1 MKRITVF
8 LLLCLSLILLC
19 GCVFPLQHVSPDPE
33 PASGTPESGAV
44 LNPSDVAIPAPT
56 ADESPDPAAA
66 EAVQQQ
72 DPQSEP
78 VAIDN
83 PKLAVFWYAM
93 ADAQVFSFREQFGPV
108 LEASGFPFR
117 EFDAENDRYR
127 QLDQIR
133 DAVSGGWNLLAV
145 QLVDDRSTEEAEEIL
160 ELASG
165 CPVIFFDRMPDS
177 TLFADVLPAGC
188 PNVGLVCTSPAELGS
203 VQGKMIGNYL
213 IDHFG
218 TADLN
223 QDGQIRYTFLVG
235 DRYDPAAL
243 TLTQLALDSANA
255 VLAGEGYRS
264 LTYLDE
270 EDSIGFQ
277 ADPDGAW
284 SSDAATAL
292 IRSDLEFYN
301 YANANMIELVAAN
314 NDDMALGALTALQA
328 SRCNLGDGI
337 SVTIPLFGIGATP
350 AARTAISLGQMTGTV
365 DRNMTGYADA
375 VLASIRG
382 LAAGQSAMSVF
393 SDLAASADVF
403 SVPGGDVPILYV
415 RPLPVLS

>member
-1 MKRITVF
+1 MKRIAVF
-8 LLLCLSLILLC
+8 LLLCLSLMLLC

-33 PASGTPESGAV
+33 PASNTPASGAV
-44 LNPSDVAIPAPT
+44 FNPSDFAIPAP
-56 ADESPDPAAA
+56 ASEEAPDPAA
-66 EAVQQQ
+66 EAVLQ
-72 DPQSEP
+72 PESQSAP
-78 VAIDN
+78 VVIND

-108 LEASGFPFR
+108 LEASGLPFR

-145 QLVDDRSTEEAEEIL
+145 QLVDDRSTAEAEEIL
-160 ELASG
+160 ELAAG

-177 TLFADVLPAGC
+177 TLLADVLPARRS
-188 PNVGLVCTSPAELGS
+188 NVGLICTSPAELGS
-203 VQGKMIGNYL
+203 VQGKMIGDYL

-223 QDGQIRYTFLVG
+223 QDGRIRYTFLVG

-255 VLAGEGYRS
+255 VLTGEGYRS
-264 LTYLDE
+264 LAYLDE
-270 EDSIGFQ
+270 EDTIGFQ

-328 SRCNLGDGI
+328 SRCNLGDEV
-337 SVTIPLFGIGATP
+337 SVTIPLFGIGASP
-350 AARTAISLGQMTGTV
+350 AACTAVSLGQMTGTV
-365 DRNMTGYADA
+365 SRNMSGYADA

-382 LAAGQSAMSVF
+382 LAAGQAAISVF
-393 SDLAASADVF
+393 SDLAASSDDF

-415 RPLPVLS
+415 RPLPVLY

>member
-1 MKRITVF
+1 M
-8 LLLCLSLILLC
+8 
-19 GCVFPLQHVSPDPE
+19 
-33 PASGTPESGAV
+33 
-44 LNPSDVAIPAPT
+44 
-56 ADESPDPAAA
+56 
-66 EAVQQQ
+66 
-72 DPQSEP
+72 
-78 VAIDN
+78 
-83 PKLAVFWYAM
+83 
-93 ADAQVFSFREQFGPV
+93 
-108 LEASGFPFR
+108 
-117 EFDAENDRYR
+117 
-127 QLDQIR
+127 
-133 DAVSGGWNLLAV
+133 
-145 QLVDDRSTEEAEEIL
+145 QLVDDHSTAEAEEIL
-160 ELASG
+160 ELAAG

-223 QDGQIRYTFLVG
+223 QDGQICYTFLVG

-365 DRNMTGYADA
+365 DRNMSGYADA

-393 SDLAASADVF
+393 SDLAASSDHF

>member
-1 MKRITVF
+1 MKRIPVF

-19 GCVFPLQHVSPDPE
+19 GCVFPLQHISPDPE
-33 PASGTPESGAV
+33 PALSPPASGAV
-44 LNPSDVAIPAPT
+44 FNPSDFAIPAPSP
-56 ADESPDPAAA
+56 EQSPDPVEA
-66 EAVQQQ
+66 EAF
-72 DPQSEP
+72 PQSESESEP
-78 VAIDN
+78 VVIDD

-108 LEASGFPFR
+108 MEASGLPFR

-145 QLVDDRSTEEAEEIL
+145 QLVDDRSMAEAEEIL

-165 CPVIFFDRMPDS
+165 CPVIFFDRIPDS
-177 TLFADVLPAGC
+177 TLFADVLPAGRN
-188 PNVGLVCTSPAELGS
+188 NVGLICTSSAELGS
-203 VQGKMIGNYL
+203 VQGKMIGDYL

-264 LTYLDE
+264 LAYLDE

-301 YANANMIELVAAN
+301 YANANMMELVAAN

-328 SRCNLGDGI
+328 SRCNLGDGV
-337 SVTIPLFGIGATP
+337 SVTIPLFGIGAAP
-350 AARTAISLGQMTGTV
+350 PARTAISLGQMTGTV
-365 DRNMTGYADA
+365 DRNMSGYADA

-393 SDLAASADVF
+393 SDLAASSDHF